1 MLQSLTKTD
10 RPVGILEDWM
20 QVRSQE
26 TKARILKTAL
36 KLFSEEGY
44 DATGVAE
51 ICRAA
56 GVSKGAFYHHFPTK
70 QAVFLK
76 LLEEWVASLSAQ
88 MLPISTDSKNVPE
101 ALLEMAGM
109 MDQVFAD
116 ASGRL
121 PVFIEFWRQAHH
133 HPEIWEASVAPY
145 RTFRD
150 YFASLIQRG
159 VDEGSFRTGIDP
171 QAVAQVLVSMAAGLL
186 LQGVLDPHGADWGK
200 TTKDSIHMLL
210 DGILRR
216 EP

>member
-1 MLQSLTKTD
+1 
-10 RPVGILEDWM
+10 M

-51 ICRAA
+51 ICQAA

-70 QAVFLK
+70 QAVFLE
-76 LLEEWVASLSAQ
+76 LLDEWVTSLSAQ
-88 MLPISTDSKNVPE
+88 MIPISTDSKSVPE

-109 MDQVFAD
+109 MDQVFED

-133 HPEIWEASVAPY
+133 HPDVWKASVAPY

-150 YFASLIQRG
+150 YFAGLIQRG
-159 VDEGSFRTGIDP
+159 IEEGSLRSNVDP
-171 QAVAQVLVSMAAGLL
+171 QAVAEVLVSMAVGLL